1 MRKHRRPID
10 ISRIFFGV
18 KGMFD
23 YRKSYHL
30 DDLLRKSIANL
41 YFEGKYDPE
50 VDDILQSVKL
60 SVRRKINEDIGNYN
74 RYKSYL
80 RFYWSPEDEDV
91 LIGVAYPL
99 PTDDEAELKNK
110 EILGN
115 AFLLESML
123 TELEPG
129 MFEVLCKQTLKEL
142 GCQFTGKT
150 RTTADGGVD
159 FFGTLI
165 INESKDGPFTKK
177 FELIHNAKV
186 HFVGQAKRYALT
198 NAIGPQDIREFLGS
212 ALLLEF
218 TQGWNLQKELA
229 IENLP
234 PKYLMPKDPV
244 IWLFF
249 STSFATINAR
259 NLANFLGIYFQDGE
273 DISRWLA
280 LNPLSKCNQDENE
293 LYFELT
299 KWLRS

>member
-1 MRKHRRPID
+1 MRKHRRAID
-10 ISRIFFGV
+10 IGRIFFGV

-23 YRKSYHL
+23 YRKSYYL

-60 SVRRKINEDIGNYN
+60 SVRRKINEDISNYN

-80 RFYWSPEDEDV
+80 RFYWSPEDEDM
-91 LIGVAYPL
+91 LIGVACPL

-115 AFLLESML
+115 AFLLESVL
-123 TELEPG
+123 AELAPDV
-129 MFEVLCKQTLKEL
+129 FEVLCKQTLREL

-159 FFGTLI
+159 FFGTMTLHQVEG
-165 INESKDGPFTKK
+165 NPFAKK
-177 FELIHNAKV
+177 IELIHNCKM
-186 HFVGQAKRYALT
+186 HFIGQAKRYAVT
-198 NAIGPQDIREFLGS
+198 NVIQPQHIREFLGS

-259 NLANFLGIYFQDGE
+259 NLANYLGIYFQDGE

-280 LNPLSKCNQDENE
+280 RNPLSKCNQDKNE

-299 KWLRS
+299 KWLSS